1 MMAAVQ
7 EDMGDAPLTLRIKT
21 RLPGSGSNA
30 GIDTKNTNAE
40 FSLDIDLTLP
50 NHGIAAI
57 FGESGSGKTTLL
69 RCIAGLQ
76 AIDEGLIQ
84 INGETWHDTSISKS
98 AHQRS
103 VGYVFQEASL
113 FQHLTVNG
121 NLNYALRRADRNH
134 NDIGRQQVIEMMDI
148 RPLLARKPSQLSG
161 GERQRVAIARA
172 LLINPQV
179 LLMDEPLAAL
189 DGRRRQE
196 ILPYLERLHQ
206 ECAMPVFYVTH
217 SLQEVARLADYLILL
232 EGGKV
237 AAQGSLVEMLS
248 RTDLSIGG
256 EEEAG
261 TVLQGEIVCH
271 DKCWHL
277 VTVAFPGGELQV
289 RDSQGLGEIGKI
301 VRIRVL
307 ARDISLSLDAQQQS
321 SILNRLA
328 AKITS
333 IETGCDPALAVVQLR
348 VGDTLLLARISQR
361 SVADLNLAVGQTVW
375 AQIKS
380 VAILR

>member
-1 MMAAVQ
+1 MTAAVQ
-7 EDMGDAPLTLRIKT
+7 KDIYDTPLILRIKT
-21 RLPGSGSNA
+21 RLLGSDSKSNTEDA
-30 GIDTKNTNAE
+30 NAV

-50 NHGIAAI
+50 DQGITAI

-76 AIDEGLIQ
+76 SVNEGFIQ
-84 INGETWHDTSISKS
+84 INNETWHDASMSVP

-113 FQHLTVNG
+113 FQHLTVDG
-121 NLNYALRRADRNH
+121 NLDYALKRADKNH
-134 NDIGRQQVIEMMDI
+134 NHIGRQRVIDMMDIGR
-148 RPLLARKPSQLSG
+148 LLVRKPSQLSG
-161 GERQRVAIARA
+161 GERQRVAIARV

-189 DGRRRQE
+189 DTQRRRE

-206 ECAMPVFYVTH
+206 ECEMPVFYVTH
-217 SLQEVARLADYLILL
+217 SLEEVTRLADYLVLL
-232 EGGKV
+232 EEGKV
-237 AAQGSLVEMLS
+237 AAQGNLVEMLS
-248 RTDLSIGG
+248 RTDLAIGG

-261 TVLQGEIVCH
+261 AVLQGEIVSR
-271 DKCWHL
+271 DERWHL

-289 RDSQGLGEIGKI
+289 RDSQGLGEIGKT

-307 ARDISLSLDAQQQS
+307 ARDISLSLEAHQQS

-328 AKITS
+328 AKIIS
-333 IETGCDPALAVVQLR
+333 IETGPDPALQLQ
-348 VGDTLLLARISQR
+348 VGDSLLVARISQR
-361 SVADLNLAVGQTVW
+361 SVADLSLATGQTVW